1 MTELGLPVRSLA
13 RTEQESCRNKL
24 PPPGKHFEHHE
35 PSTVTLPHP
44 GVADPSIT
52 IESLG

>member
-24 PPPGKHFEHHE
+24 PPPGEYFEHQE
-35 PSTVTLPHP
+35 PSTLTLPPP